1 MKRLVTNYTF
11 NAAAKTVTLPDFT
24 SITLPQLLLITN
36 VTDGIILYN
45 FADPVL
51 GATVATNVVT
61 LEYDTTSMSNT
72 DALQIYYDDAA
83 QTPAI
88 ASEQIESRE
97 LLLAVYE
104 ALKVIAFLP
113 ALRDTANQLRVGVVS
128 GSVGL
133 ATNQTLATLSNMT
146 NIGGFSAQQQIP
158 AAQNTAAVMSNINN
172 VTIT

>member
-61 LEYDTTSMSNT
+61 LEYNTTSMSNT

-83 QTPAI
+83 QAPAI

-104 ALKVIAFLP
+104 ALKVISFLP
-113 ALRDTANQLRVGVVS
+113 ALRDTANQLRVNVVS
-128 GSVGL
+128 GY
-133 ATNQTLATLSNMT
+133 LATLSNMT